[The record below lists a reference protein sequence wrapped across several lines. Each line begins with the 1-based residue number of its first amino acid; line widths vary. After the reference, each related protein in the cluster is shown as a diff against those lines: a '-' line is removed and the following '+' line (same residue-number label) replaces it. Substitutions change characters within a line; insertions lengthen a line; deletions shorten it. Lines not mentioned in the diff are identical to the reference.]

1 MEQEVAG
8 TTLKELHSLEHWR
21 ALAEIYGLRLL
32 GAVLILL
39 IGLWLA
45 KRLSRTLDRVLERTH
60 TEATLRGFL
69 RNIAYAAMVVVV
81 ILAALQFLGFAPA
94 SLFAVLGAAGLGIGL
109 ALKDSLSNLVAGFQ
123 LIVQR
128 PFRAGDYVNAAGLE
142 GTVEQVRVFQTRL
155 RTPDNRVVILP
166 NGLITAAAITNFT
179 GTLKRRIDIAASLT
193 HGDDLRA
200 ARARLIELAQHDARV
215 MQEPAPVVLTT
226 GLGADNRLS
235 IELRVWAR
243 TGDVMQLRSD
253 LTEAV
258 RNALVEMGIGI
269 PAAVRDVRVFHHGA
283 DGRALTELFNGA
295 TANGPQ
301 ANGAAAAVPATETPG
316 SDQPKG

>member
-1 MEQEVAG
+1 MQSAAA
-8 TTLKELHSLEHWR
+8 TTLKDLHSLEHWR
-21 ALAEIYGLRLL
+21 TQAEIYGLRLL

-45 KRLSRTLDRVLERTH
+45 KRVSRALDRVLERTH
-60 TEATLRGFL
+60 TEAMLRGFL
-69 RNIAYAAMVVVV
+69 RNIAYGAMVVVV

-128 PFRAGDYVNAAGLE
+128 PFRAGDYVMAASVE

-166 NGLITAAAITNFT
+166 NNLITAAAITNFT
-179 GTLKRRIDIAASLT
+179 STVKRRIDVAATLA
-193 HGDDLRA
+193 HADDLET
-200 ARARLIELAQHDARV
+200 ARSRLLDIARSDSRIL
-215 MQEPAPVVLTT
+215 QEPAPAVLAI
-226 GLGADNRLS
+226 GLAADNRIN
-235 IELRVWAR
+235 IELRAWVR
-243 TGDVMQLRSD
+243 TGDVQQLRSD

-258 RNALVEMGIGI
+258 RNGLLELGLGL
-269 PAAVRDVRVFHHGA
+269 PATTRDVRVYHHGA
-283 DGRALTELFNGA
+283 DGRALGEALNPSLTEPEIPN
-295 TANGPQ
+295 P
-301 ANGAAAAVPATETPG
+301 PAG
-316 SDQPKG
+316 

>member
-1 MEQEVAG
+1 MEKAA
-8 TTLKELHSLEHWR
+8 TTITLKELHSLEHWL
-21 ALAEIYGLRLL
+21 ALAEGFGLKLL

-45 KRLSRTLDRVLERTH
+45 KRLSRALDRVLERTH

-128 PFRAGDYVNAAGLE
+128 PFRAGDYVLAANLE

-166 NGLITAAAITNFT
+166 NTLITAAAITNFT
-179 GTLKRRIDIAASLT
+179 ATVKRRIDLAASIG
-193 HGDDLRA
+193 HAEDLA
-200 ARARLIELAQHDARV
+200 ATRARLVEIGKAHPKVL
-215 MQEPAPVVLTT
+215 QEPEPLVLAM
-226 GLGADNRLS
+226 GLGADNRLNL
-235 IELRVWAR
+235 ELRVWVRTADVLQAR
-243 TGDVMQLRSD
+243 SE
-253 LTEAV
+253 LTEAIRDGMIELGV
-258 RNALVEMGIGI
+258 GL
-269 PAAVRDVRVFHHGA
+269 PASHRDVRVFHHGA
-283 DGRALTELFNGA
+283 DGRALGELLNGTIIDSTKA
-295 TANGPQ
+295 P
-301 ANGAAAAVPATETPG
+301 PAPAGQNPPPG
-316 SDQPKG
+316 

>member
-1 MEQEVAG
+1 MPSAAA

-21 ALAEIYGLRLL
+21 TQAEIYGLRLL

-39 IGLWLA
+39 IGLWLS
-45 KRLSRTLDRVLERTH
+45 KRLSRALDRVLERTN

-69 RNIAYAAMVVVV
+69 RNISYGAMVVVV

-109 ALKDSLSNLVAGFQ
+109 ALKDSLSNLVAGLQ

-128 PFRAGDYVNAAGLE
+128 PFRAGDYVMAANLE

-166 NGLITAAAITNFT
+166 NSLITTAAITNFT
-179 GTLKRRIDIAASLT
+179 ATMKRRIDVVATLA
-193 HGDDLRA
+193 HADDLQA
-200 ARARLIELAQHDARV
+200 ARSRLLDIAQADSRIL
-215 MQEPAPVVLTT
+215 QEPAPAVFAT
-226 GLGADNRLS
+226 GLAADNRIS
-235 IELRVWAR
+235 IELRAWVR
-243 TGDVMQLRSD
+243 TGDVQQMRSD

-258 RNALVEMGIGI
+258 RNGMLELGLGL
-269 PAAVRDVRVFHHGA
+269 PATARDVRVYHHGA
-283 DGRALTELFNGA
+283 DGRALGEALN
-295 TANGPQ
+295 
-301 ANGAAAAVPATETPG
+301 PALAESPAPNPPAG
-316 SDQPKG
+316 